1 MTASTFRSSAR
12 HGASNIG
19 PRQRALRHLSVG
31 VLLATTAIVTAPQ
44 ALAGQIIPTVP
55 QATTATT
62 VKPSASPVP
71 AGTAPT
77 ETVPAATVPAATVP
91 AATVPAATTP
101 AATVQPTTASKAPS
115 TLAARTATTK
125 PSKGA
130 TTKPTKG
137 TTTAAKAPAKVS
149 KRNAKGQYSPNG
161 KPVGAAIAFS
171 PTPGSLDKSTPS
183 AANEAEA
190 FKAIQSDGKPLF
202 IVIIG
207 SDARPG
213 EKVDRSRSDAVHLF
227 AYNPTLKAGTMI
239 GFPRDSYVTPPG
251 AAQRKLSGVMST
263 QGPDAVVKTI
273 STLMGVPVTRF
284 VVTGFEGFTKMVDE
298 IGGIPLE
305 VNPAM
310 NDKASGAQFQQ
321 GWFQMNGE
329 AALAF
334 NRARKTLPKGD
345 FSRSANQEKFI
356 LATLAKLRATTG
368 NISSLTTWVN
378 SGRKHTITNIKAGDW
393 MYFAQVA
400 RSIEPGRIKTMVV
413 PGVPKT
419 IKGESVVQLD
429 AAKLPALSKDL
440 ADGVLGN

>member
-1 MTASTFRSSAR
+1 MSASTSR
-12 HGASNIG
+12 HSTRTQGLLQHAPRRVTLSVLIVATATFGA
-19 PRQRALRHLSVG
+19 PRAL
-31 VLLATTAIVTAPQ
+31 ATQT
-44 ALAGQIIPTVP
+44 IPTVP
-55 QATTATT
+55 QPATVPPETIKPAPTPAPAVTVPATASPTAAPTAPPTTATATSAAKAATTA
-62 VKPSASPVP
+62 VKPA
-71 AGTAPT
+71 T
-77 ETVPAATVPAATVP
+77 TVPAK
-91 AATVPAATTP
+91 
-101 AATVQPTTASKAPS
+101 S
-115 TLAARTATTK
+115 ATTK
-125 PSKGA
+125 PGKGA
-130 TTKPTKG
+130 TTV
-137 TTTAAKAPAKVS
+137 AAKSPAKAS

-161 KPVGAAIAFS
+161 QPVGSAIPFS
-171 PTPGSLDKSTPS
+171 ATPGALDKTTPS

-190 FKAIQSDGKPLF
+190 FKAIQADGKPLF
-202 IVIIG
+202 ILIIG

-213 EKVDRSRSDAVHLF
+213 QKVDRSRSDAVHLF
-227 AYNPTLKAGTMI
+227 AYNPTLKSGTMI

-251 AAQRKLSGVMST
+251 APQRKLSGVMST

-273 STLMGVPVTRF
+273 STLMGVPVSRY
-284 VVTGFEGFTKMVDE
+284 VVTGFDGFTKMVNE
-298 IGGIPLE
+298 IGGVPIE

-321 GWFQMNGE
+321 GWFQMNGD

-345 FSRSANQEKFI
+345 LSRSANQEKFI

-413 PGVPKT
+413 PGAPKT
-419 IKGESVVQLD
+419 IKGESVVLLD
-429 AAKLPALSKDL
+429 ASKLPALSKDL